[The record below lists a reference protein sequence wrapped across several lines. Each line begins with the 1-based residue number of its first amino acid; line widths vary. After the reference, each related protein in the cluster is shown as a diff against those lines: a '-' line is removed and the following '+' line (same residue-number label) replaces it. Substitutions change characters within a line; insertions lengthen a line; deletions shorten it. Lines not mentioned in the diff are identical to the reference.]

1 MARPP
6 SPRCNSK
13 GCLSCWKRCGVACRP
28 SESKSRN
35 YGGIFDLA
43 RMTAE
48 LEELEAK
55 MGVLTFWNDTK
66 SAASTS
72 RKKVTLE
79 RELIQW
85 RAIEAKLG
93 DLQAMLELAEESQDA
108 SLDLEL
114 ATELHRLETTLAT
127 LRVEM
132 LLSGE
137 LDSNNA
143 IMAIHPGAGGTESQ
157 DWAQMLLRMYV
168 RWAETKK
175 FKVETLDLLHGDEAG
190 IKSVTISVTGPYAYG
205 YLKAEAGVHR
215 LVRISPFDANKR
227 RHTSFASVF
236 VYPEI
241 NEDIDVVIDDKDLRI
256 DTFRAGGAGGQNVNK
271 VETAIRITHIPTN
284 IVVQCQNERS
294 QLQNR
299 NGAMKILKARLFE
312 VEQKKKEAEFNA
324 IVGEKKEIGWGS
336 QIRSYV
342 FQPYQMVKDHRTA
355 HETGNVAAVMDGDL
369 DTFIEAYL
377 KKKMA
382 GTLLAPTTAGT
393 DED

>member
-1 MARPP
+1 MMPVRVCK
-6 SPRCNSK
+6 RLENS
-13 GCLSCWKRCGVACRP
+13 WP
-28 SESKSRN
+28 N
-35 YGGIFDLA
+35 YGGIFDLP

-48 LEELEAK
+48 VNDIEAK
-55 MGVLTFWNDTK
+55 TSQPDFWNDTQ
-66 SAASTS
+66 AAAKVNR
-72 RKKVTLE
+72 RKAILD
-79 RELIQW
+79 RELTRWSETERRQS
-85 RAIEAKLG
+85 
-93 DLQAMLELAEESQDA
+93 DLETLLELAMESGDPG
-108 SLDLEL
+108 LEQ
-114 ATELHRLETTLAT
+114 ELTAELLQFEKAVGQFRIEL
-127 LRVEM
+127 

-137 LDSNNA
+137 LDGRNA
-143 IMAIHPGAGGTESQ
+143 IFAIHPGAGGTESQ

-168 RWAETKK
+168 RWAERKG
-175 FKVETLDLLHGDEAG
+175 FKVETLDLLAGDEAG
-190 IKSVTISVTGPYAYG
+190 IKSATLSVTGPYAYG

-241 NEDIDVVIDDKDLRI
+241 DDDVELVIDDKDLRI

-312 VEQKKKEAEFNA
+312 VEQRKKEAEFNA
-324 IVGEKKEIGWGS
+324 IVGEKKDIAWGS

-342 FQPYQMVKDHRTA
+342 FQPYQMVKDHRTGY
-355 HETGNVAAVMDGDL
+355 EVGQVSAVMDGEL
-369 DTFIEAYL
+369 DGFIEAYL
-377 KKKMA
+377 QRKLTGGKTPEPA
-382 GTLLAPTTAGT
+382 GIK
-393 DED
+393 DDDI